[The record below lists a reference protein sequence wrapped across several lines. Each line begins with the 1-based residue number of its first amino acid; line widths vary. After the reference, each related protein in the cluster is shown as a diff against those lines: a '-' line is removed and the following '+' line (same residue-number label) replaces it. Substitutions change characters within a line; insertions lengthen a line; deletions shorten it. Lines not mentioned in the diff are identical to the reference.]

1 MTKVQLTLTDQEVQA
16 ISSIGSK
23 YGYNLP
29 KTLKFIVGREAA
41 RYIDDSAL
49 PTYEMGKK
57 NETKAIK
64 ALKEHRQGKTVKLD
78 KPSDIGLLWIFPT
91 LNIF

>member
-23 YGYNLP
+23 YGYNLT

-41 RYIDDSAL
+41 LFIDDSGL
-49 PTYEMGKK
+49 PTYEMSKK
-57 NETKAIK
+57 NESRAIK
-64 ALKEHRQGKTVKLD
+64 TLKEHHLGKTVKLGRL
-78 KPSDIGLLWIFPT
+78 SDIGLL
-91 LNIF
+91 

>member
-41 RYIDDSAL
+41 RYIDDSGL
-49 PTYEMGKK
+49 PTYEMSKK
-57 NETKAIK
+57 NESRAIK
-64 ALKEHRQGKTVKLD
+64 TLREHHAGKTVKLN
-78 KPSDIGLLWIFPT
+78 KPSDIGLL
-91 LNIF
+91 